1 MAMRNAWIIA
11 DREFRSYFHSTI
23 AYVFLVVFL
32 VFTGLLFFELQKFFV
47 IGQATLRDFFGLVPI
62 VLLFFVPAISMRMWA
77 EERKMGTLEMLMTLP
92 VKDWEVVAGK
102 FLASFLFLLLGV
114 ALTLPLTIIVGAL
127 GPLDWGTTFCGYLGL
142 ALLGATYL
150 AIGLWISSVT
160 ENQIVAFIG
169 SAVLCTI
176 LFLAGVDIILTS
188 LPHWLVPF
196 MKGLSVGSHFDSV
209 QRGVIDSRDII
220 YYLSMIGFFLFLNAR
235 AVEDRMGK

>member
-1 MAMRNAWIIA
+1 
-11 DREFRSYFHSTI
+11 
-23 AYVFLVVFL
+23 
-32 VFTGLLFFELQKFFV
+32 
-47 IGQATLRDFFGLVPI
+47 
-62 VLLFFVPAISMRMWA
+62 
-77 EERKMGTLEMLMTLP
+77 MGTLETLMTLP
-92 VKDWEVVAGK
+92 VRDWEVVVGK
-102 FLASFLFLLLGV
+102 FLGSYLFLLVGIV
-114 ALTLPLTIIVGAL
+114 LTLPLTIIVGSL

-150 AIGLWISSVT
+150 AIGLWVSSLT

-188 LPHWLVPF
+188 LPRWIVPF

-209 QRGVIDSRDII
+209 QRGVIDSRDAI

-235 AVEDRMGK
+235 SVEDRMGK

>member
-1 MAMRNAWIIA
+1 MSMRNVWIIA
-11 DREFRSYFHSTI
+11 DKEFRSYFSSTI

-62 VLLFFVPAISMRMWA
+62 ILLFFVPAISMRMWA
-77 EERKMGTLEMLMTLP
+77 EERKMGTLETLMTLP
-92 VKDWEVVAGK
+92 VRDWEVVVGK
-102 FLASFLFLLLGV
+102 FLGSYLFLLVGIV
-114 ALTLPLTIIVGAL
+114 LTLPLTIIVGSL

-150 AIGLWISSVT
+150 AIGLWVSSLT

-188 LPHWLVPF
+188 LPRWIVPF

-209 QRGVIDSRDII
+209 QRGVIDSRDAI

-235 AVEDRMGK
+235 SVEDRMGK